1 MNYRCLVGVVGG
13 TQTSCEQPRN
23 PGYMPGYIP
32 TYLAE
37 VIYGKNCLRFSFRTS
52 GVKEPLLLFH
62 RVHFLTFVNFRC
74 MKRWFSVSVYF
85 FMLVV
90 LSQFQEPHQLYYVN
104 DLEEELFS
112 LNEVWCACME
122 VSAGKGHKRYAFL
135 HWWSDLARYMF
146 LSLPCLHC
154 RIGHI
159 LVYFVHP
166 AHTCMFLV

>member
-74 MKRWFSVSVYF
+74 MKRWFSVSV
-85 FMLVV
+85 
-90 LSQFQEPHQLYYVN
+90 
-104 DLEEELFS
+104 
-112 LNEVWCACME
+112 
-122 VSAGKGHKRYAFL
+122 FL
-135 HWWSDLARYMF
+135 HVSGIVTISRATSAL
-146 LSLPCLHC
+146 LCK
-154 RIGHI
+154 
-159 LVYFVHP
+159 
-166 AHTCMFLV
+166 